1 MNNFKIFEEEKI
13 TQFNQYIE
21 EYLNKIQCHPRLKEA
36 MLYSVKAGGKRIR
49 PLLIF
54 IILDALNTPISDDA
68 YRVGSALE
76 LVHTYSLIHDDLP
89 AMDND
94 DLRRGMPTNH
104 KQFGEAIA
112 ILAGDALL
120 TEAFKVITT
129 SESLAPALKV
139 KLIDELSDASGPRAM
154 IDGQVGDILG
164 EETTYTLEQVQHV
177 HEGKTGALLKYA
189 CLAGA
194 QLANADKKQ
203 QELIVKYGELFGLA
217 FQIYD
222 DILDIVGSQEKL
234 GKKVHKDLNENKN
247 TYPNLL
253 GLKGA
258 QDKLDQVLFQI
269 DDVLLKLEAQGTKIE
284 FMKMILKYFKVG
296 KI

>member
-1 MNNFKIFEEEKI
+1 MNNFKVFEEEQI
-13 TQFNQYIE
+13 GLFNQYIDS
-21 EYLNKIQCHPRLKEA
+21 YLNKIQCHDRLKEA
-36 MLYSVKAGGKRIR
+36 MIYSVQAGGKRIR

-54 IILDALNTPISDDA
+54 IILDALHAPINEDA

-76 LVHTYSLIHDDLP
+76 LIHTYSLIHDDLP

-104 KQFGEAIA
+104 IKYGEAIA

-120 TEAFKVITT
+120 TEAFKVISDDENMT
-129 SESLAPALKV
+129 ADLKI
-139 KLIDELSDASGPRAM
+139 KLIDELSNAAGPRGM

-164 EETTYTLEQVQHV
+164 EKTTYTLEQVQHV

-194 QLANADKKQ
+194 KLANADKT
-203 QELIVKYGELFGLA
+203 QEDLIVKYGQLFGLA

-222 DILDIVGSQEKL
+222 DILDVIGSQEKL
-234 GKKVHKDLNENKN
+234 GKKVHKDLSENKN

-258 QDKLDQVLFQI
+258 QDKLSEVLLQI
-269 DDVLLKLEAQGTKIE
+269 DDVLLKLEEQGIRVK
-284 FMKMILKYFKVG
+284 FMKAILKYFKVG
-296 KI
+296 NN

>member
-1 MNNFKIFEEEKI
+1 MNNFKDFEEEQI
-13 TQFNQYIE
+13 DLFNQYIDS
-21 EYLNKIQCHPRLKEA
+21 YLNKIQCHDRLKEA
-36 MLYSVKAGGKRIR
+36 MIYSVQAGGKRIR

-54 IILDALNTPISDDA
+54 IILDALHAPINEDA

-76 LVHTYSLIHDDLP
+76 LIHTYSLIHDDLP

-104 KQFGEAIA
+104 KEYGEAIA

-120 TEAFKVITT
+120 TEAFKVISDDENMT
-129 SESLAPALKV
+129 ADLKI
-139 KLIDELSDASGPRAM
+139 KLIDELSNAAGPRGM

-194 QLANADKKQ
+194 KLANADKT
-203 QELIVKYGELFGLA
+203 QEDLIVKYGQLFGLA

-222 DILDIVGSQEKL
+222 DILDVIGSQEKL
-234 GKKVHKDLNENKN
+234 GKKVHKDLSENKN

-258 QDKLDQVLFQI
+258 QDKLSEVLLQI
-269 DDVLLKLEAQGTKIE
+269 DDVLLKLEEQGIKVK
-284 FMKMILKYFKVG
+284 FMKAILKYFKVG
-296 KI
+296 NN

>member
-1 MNNFKIFEEEKI
+1 MNNFKDFEEEQI
-13 TQFNQYIE
+13 GLFNQYIDS
-21 EYLNKIQCHPRLKEA
+21 YLNKIQCHPLLKEA
-36 MLYSVKAGGKRIR
+36 MIYSVQAGGKRIR

-54 IILDALNTPISDDA
+54 IILDALHAPINEDA

-76 LVHTYSLIHDDLP
+76 LIHTYSLIHDDLP

-104 KQFGEAIA
+104 IKYGEAIA

-120 TEAFKVITT
+120 TEAFKVISDDENMT
-129 SESLAPALKV
+129 ADLKI
-139 KLIDELSDASGPRAM
+139 KLIDELSNAAGPRGM

-164 EETTYTLEQVQHV
+164 EKTTYTLEQVQHV

-194 QLANADKKQ
+194 QLANADKT
-203 QELIVKYGELFGLA
+203 QEDLIVKYGQLFGLA

-222 DILDIVGSQEKL
+222 DILDVIGSQEKL
-234 GKKVHKDLNENKN
+234 GKKVHKDLCENKN

-258 QDKLDQVLFQI
+258 QDKLSEVLLQI
-269 DDVLLKLEAQGTKIE
+269 DDVLLKLEDQGIKVK
-284 FMKMILKYFKVG
+284 FMKAILKYFKVG
-296 KI
+296 NN